1 MSNKEYNNAIKTQ
14 QQNKHK
20 NTKTKKDKK
29 NTFFVIIAFCNMCS
43 YSKE

>member
-14 QQNKHK
+14 QQNT
-20 NTKTKKDKK
+20 NTKQKTK
-29 NTFFVIIAFCNMCS
+29 NTFFVIIAFCNIYS